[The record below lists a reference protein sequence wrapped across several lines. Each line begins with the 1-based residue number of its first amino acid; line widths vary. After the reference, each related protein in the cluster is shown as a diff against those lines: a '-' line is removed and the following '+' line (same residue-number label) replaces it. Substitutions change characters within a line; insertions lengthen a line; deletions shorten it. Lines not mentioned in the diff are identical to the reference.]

1 MENRSGSERIRENLE
16 KSLKNA
22 ENRKNLR
29 NPGKIEE
36 NQGILG
42 KIEEI
47 RENRGGIVTFVSV
60 NAGARS
66 LDFFANHV
74 RFFRVASDW
83 TTMDLS
89 IMMDLKL
96 SFLIARLNASAE
108 LPNASA

>member
-1 MENRSGSERIRENLE
+1 M
-16 KSLKNA
+16 
-22 ENRKNLR
+22 
-29 NPGKIEE
+29 
-36 NQGILG
+36 G

-74 RFFRVASDW
+74 RFFCVASDW

-96 SFLIARLNASAE
+96 SFFIARLNAFAE